1 MCAADHAGRPGE
13 GTGHPSGVG
22 DEAVERFFSGRPLAR
37 AVFER
42 VRAVVE
48 AAGGCE
54 IRVSKSQVAFRRRRG
69 FAYLWLPDRYLAR
82 PAAEVVLT
90 VALGRADRS
99 PRWKEIVHPARN
111 HWIHHL
117 EMQGPAAVDDEVA
130 RWLREAAERAD

>member
-1 MCAADHAGRPGE
+1 MWAGPGTE
-13 GTGHPSGVG
+13 PVTPNDPG
-22 DEAVERFFSGRPLAR
+22 DDAVERFFAGHPLAR
-37 AVFER
+37 AIFER
-42 VRAVVE
+42 VRAVVD

-99 PRWKEIVHPARN
+99 PRWKEVVYPAQSSPAEDG
-111 HWIHHL
+111 HL
-117 EMQGPAAVDDEVA
+117 Q
-130 RWLREAAERAD
+130 